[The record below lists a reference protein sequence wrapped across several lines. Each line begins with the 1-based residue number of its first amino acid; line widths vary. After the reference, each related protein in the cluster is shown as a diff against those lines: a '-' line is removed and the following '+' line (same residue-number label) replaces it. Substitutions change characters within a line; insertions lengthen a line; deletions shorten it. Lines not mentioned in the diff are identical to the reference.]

1 MFDESYDFRLG
12 LGLEGAREYKHAHY
26 IFGTGRAWM
35 CLLHFQVLDF
45 MLVIGSSPSPASTEP
60 SSVGPLELTSFKH
73 PRGAF
78 HAMPGSLPSNII
90 EIDFIRT
97 DTPVQSLAPVVAFA
111 QVEAN
116 SLETKTFK
124 NLQAMQAALAW
135 ILEASWLSSRAY
147 IFGHRFQAGD
157 NRTGVLL
164 FEVVFP
170 TFPAVKLNL
179 PSLDFPSTKLL
190 NRWSVAHIHNILRPL
205 SYALNISPVLAFCNL
220 NLSKMFFHVDVE
232 KERPQINHLLFVAG
246 RPSPA
251 LASMEQRIHNL
262 IRSSTHI
269 PLAES
274 LKTVNANGFT
284 GDIPR
289 YTQQDTGI
297 FSVSNIG
304 VLARFKLAQGS
315 QSGLESPTK
324 QRTISETD
332 LTDEREEE
340 RTSELLLLDLY
351 RSTKFPGML
360 KSLRGVT
367 FHCEPAERISVE
379 NTSRDLKRKYEEES
393 ESAEIRFEDSSFAST
408 QEVQG
413 VGARDVNVCPSHLR
427 LQNANFPIAWIQPK
441 ILSLLYGINCRNQ
454 KPR

>member
-90 EIDFIRT
+90 EIDFIRSS

-170 TFPAVKLNL
+170 IFPAVKLNL

-340 RTSELLLLDLY
+340 RLNANFEHFL
-351 RSTKFPGML
+351 
-360 KSLRGVT
+360 
-367 FHCEPAERISVE
+367 EVE

-393 ESAEIRFEDSSFAST
+393 ESAVPHKRFKELEHEMSMCGKILGSAETRGCDT
-408 QEVQG
+408 QRP
-413 VGARDVNVCPSHLR
+413 A
-427 LQNANFPIAWIQPK
+427 QPK